1 LLLST
6 VWTSCLTLFT
16 TLQPVAS
23 VPAATNTAMRNPI
36 RPRSDTPA
44 SSTETVLTVTG
55 SPVRGYGTAACRRG
69 ISATGGPAGRR
80 AGGPAGLVGRRWR
93 GDGAIFNRHH
103 FLAAP

>member
-1 LLLST
+1 MYVASNGVSLLDCRFWVNESTVDLLLST

-80 AGGPAGLVGRRWR
+80 AGG
-93 GDGAIFNRHH
+93 
-103 FLAAP
+103 